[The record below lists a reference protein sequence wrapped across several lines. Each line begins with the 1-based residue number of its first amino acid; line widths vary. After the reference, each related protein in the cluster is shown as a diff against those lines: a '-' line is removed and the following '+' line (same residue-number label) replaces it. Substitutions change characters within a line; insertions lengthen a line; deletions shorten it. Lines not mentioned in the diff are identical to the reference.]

1 LLKRDDARLMSLG
14 GCRLLEQS
22 GFWNKA
28 EITIVLNHVRFA
40 VFRREAN
47 QKCAGLGLRRA
58 TRS

>member
-1 LLKRDDARLMSLG
+1 MKARTEDARQLMTN
-14 GCRLLEQS
+14 CQRFI

-28 EITIVLNHVRFA
+28 EITIVLNHVHFA